1 MTSARLLRLAALSVL
16 LSGCNVFSGD
26 DRSGE
31 LADRRR
37 AWQALH
43 ISDYAYDF
51 ERLCFCGGPA
61 GRTLRV
67 VVRANQIVS
76 VTDVQTGQPPE
87 MMPSGWA
94 MTIDSLFGELQV
106 VASRDPD
113 KMDLTFDKQ
122 FHFPARASID
132 RVKNAI
138 DDELV
143 LNASNFV
150 AAR

>member
-1 MTSARLLRLAALSVL
+1 MARRNLLCLAALLVL
-16 LSGCNVFSGD
+16 LPGCDLLNGD
-26 DRSGE
+26 DPSGE
-31 LADRRR
+31 LAERRR

-43 ISDYAYDF
+43 ITDYTYDF

-67 VVRANQIVS
+67 VVRANQIVG

-87 MMPSGWA
+87 MMPSGWVV
-94 MTIDSLFGELQV
+94 TIDSLFSELQTE
-106 VASRDPD
+106 ARRGAD
-113 KMDLTFDKQ
+113 KMDLAFDKQ

-138 DDELV
+138 DDELT
-143 LNASNFV
+143 LNATNFV